1 MRVSKVSKVMSQR
14 LVLGWVVPAVL
25 LGLVSC
31 SGGADLK
38 NTADTADTASAPG
51 VASAGDQSTASSET
65 SLTTSAASGQDLTVL
80 LSRVWR
86 MTQAPSEPA
95 PGSIYVFLAN
105 GTFLQTSC
113 VETYALS
120 GWTVDKDTPNVLRV
134 SENGQVALTAE
145 ILELTNTTLRLR
157 QTLVRSGDTQEVTL
171 SAMEDEFI
179 CPDLPR

>member
-1 MRVSKVSKVMSQR
+1 MLRRVLWVTAPAAL
-14 LVLGWVVPAVL
+14 LV
-25 LGLVSC
+25 GLASC
-31 SGGADLK
+31 SGGVDPA
-38 NTADTADTASAPG
+38 NTARAPEVVTAEGQPA
-51 VASAGDQSTASSET
+51 ASSDS
-65 SLTTSAASGQDLTVL
+65 SLTAAASGQDLTVL
-80 LSRVWR
+80 FSRVWR

-95 PGSIYVFLAN
+95 PGSIYVFLPN

-120 GWTVDKDTPNVLRV
+120 GWTVDKDAPNVLKV

>member
-1 MRVSKVSKVMSQR
+1 MNGLKMNGLKRILRQIPLGGIASAAL
-14 LVLGWVVPAVL
+14 LV
-25 LGLVSC
+25 GLASC
-31 SGGADLK
+31 SGGADPT
-38 NTADTADTASAPG
+38 NTARAPEEAAAEG
-51 VASAGDQSTASSET
+51 QPAASSDS
-65 SLTTSAASGQDLTVL
+65 SLTAAAASGQDLTVL
-80 LSRVWR
+80 FSRVWR

-95 PGSIYVFLAN
+95 LGSIYVFLAN

-120 GWTVDKDTPNVLRV
+120 GWTIDKDAPNVLRV

-171 SAMEDEFI
+171 SALEDEFI

>member
-1 MRVSKVSKVMSQR
+1 M
-14 LVLGWVVPAVL
+14 
-25 LGLVSC
+25 
-31 SGGADLK
+31 AD
-38 NTADTADTASAPG
+38 DAS
-51 VASAGDQSTASSET
+51 
-65 SLTTSAASGQDLTVL
+65 
-80 LSRVWR
+80 
-86 MTQAPSEPA
+86 PSEPA

-120 GWTVDKDTPNVLRV
+120 GWTIDKDAPNVLRV

-171 SAMEDEFI
+171 SALEDEFI